1 MSPSLLLLPVLLLAA
16 TAAASSVSVM
26 PGCQRSCGGVGI
38 PYPFGIGDDAC
49 FRQGF
54 EIRCTTNGNGSAG
67 GEIPVLAGTNP
78 TIPVLSLSVAPLP
91 EARVL
96 LPVAWQ
102 CFNSTG
108 GRTGEYTGNVDFN
121 QAGVYRISNVY
132 NELYVLGC
140 NTLIYVKGV
149 KNQGGAG
156 RFNYKFYSG
165 CVSVTNHPD
174 DPQDG
179 ACAGLGCCHVDIPPG
194 LTDTTMTMFDSGYW
208 SHANQEFCPC
218 DYAFIAE
225 KGSYNFLASDLT
237 TRVPRSSN
245 QTTPLRVDWTMP
257 LRLDW
262 AIRDSDNASISC
274 AQPGTKP
281 GYACRSYHS
290 ECVNSTDGPGYFCK
304 CTKGYEGNPYVD
316 DAGGGGCTSK

>member
-1 MSPSLLLLPVLLLAA
+1 MSPSLLLLVLLLAA
-16 TAAASSVSVM
+16 TAAASTDDSSVSVM

-38 PYPFGIGDDAC
+38 PYPFGIGDEAC

-54 EIRCTTNGNGSAG
+54 EIRCMNNGSAGG
-67 GEIPVLAGTNP
+67 GEIPVLARTNQ

-108 GRTGEYTGNVDFN
+108 GRTGFYPGNVNFN
-121 QAGVYRISNVY
+121 EAGVYRISNIY

-149 KNQGGAG
+149 KNQGGAS

-165 CVSVTNHPD
+165 CVSVTNDTD

-194 LTDTTMTMFDSGYW
+194 LTDTTISMFGDGYW
-208 SHANQEFCPC
+208 SHADQEFCPC
-218 DYAFIAE
+218 DYAFIVE
-225 KGSYNFLASDLT
+225 KGSYNFSASDLT
-237 TRVPRSSN
+237 THVPSN
-245 QTTPLRVDWTMP
+245 QTTPQRVDWSMP

-262 AIRDSDNASISC
+262 AIRDSDSGSISC
-274 AQPGTKP
+274 AQ
-281 GYACRSYHS
+281 A
-290 ECVNSTDGPGYFCK
+290 DI
-304 CTKGYEGNPYVD
+304 
-316 DAGGGGCTSK
+316 